1 MQFIFGASAR
11 ATLTGMVGAMALG
24 ALTLSPGALART
36 AGTDQPVTPLHDAAS
51 PVQQAEAQLSEGR
64 LIAAQSTLSSAVRS
78 ASLDASQRDDA
89 IELLGRVER
98 RIKTTDVNEI
108 SLQKAELGVQTGD
121 LFTAER
127 HARAVLR
134 QTKITPEQQKR
145 ADLVLADIDTRRA
158 ELAPLVPAMI
168 TQAQADFA
176 AKRYAEAK
184 TAINTVYRSGVELS
198 PEQRRVI
205 DGVQVQIH
213 DLERAAGKPFATDAN
228 LGVMQPGTVRRRQPA
243 TPATAPAP
251 QPEPLPTPPAPP
263 AAPAQPTEPAA
274 PQPAP
279 EPVPTYTAQPEPT
292 PVTTH
297 QPGSGSYYI
306 PPDGST
312 TTTTTT
318 TTTEPTTITY
328 VTPSQPA
335 DSVVADAMRAEAQAK
350 IAEGD
355 LAFKDK
361 RFADAAR
368 LYESALVNRAYLSSA
383 DADRAQQR
391 LNESRALLGIPTNTP
406 QGLAGEVLTTER
418 VARERAQAE
427 FDNNMSQAQD
437 ALKAGE
443 TGRAMELQL
452 AAKTTADRA
461 KDYFSQAE
469 NDAFAKRLTTLKAQI
484 EAADEVK
491 QASEAK
497 AREQSLKAE
506 AAAKEKA
513 LRKEKEERIVSAI
526 NRVRALQKE
535 QKYAEALEVLD
546 QVLFMDPGQP
556 TALLLRDVIS
566 DYMNVIMYTNYQKRK
581 IQGIIKEEIENA
593 DAGVP
598 PKGIM
603 SYPQDWPSKTMDRV
617 DGTGY
622 TETPENMR
630 AIAALEGRKIP
641 VQFKGNRLAD
651 VLAYVQTNT
660 NTSFDVNWDSLAAIG
675 ITPEAPVNLSF
686 KDTRA
691 DIVLAR
697 VLNQVSRDRYAK
709 ADYTVA
715 DGIVTIASADD
726 IQRQTATSLY
736 PISDLLLVVP
746 DYDKVPPLDL
756 ANVLAAAKQRGD
768 RTPFTPKLD
777 TETERLGETRNDRLR
792 KIIETI
798 QMTVDP
804 DSWRDN
810 GGDVGTVSEINGSLF
825 ITTTPRNHRE
835 IAGLLSKL
843 RDIRSMQINFE
854 TRFLLVNQ
862 AWFEQIGFSLDVVF
876 NTDSNM
882 VTAAQAVDPSV
893 LPSDFFDFTQSPPLL
908 RNITGAQTLTG
919 ATPPSTDVTG
929 QGTVPP
935 NRWSP
940 IGAGQNSL
948 GLAQLIAP
956 PTAFASQILGAAPAL
971 GIAGRF
977 LDDIQVDF
985 VVKATQADRRNL
997 SLTAPR
1003 LTLTNGQTAN
1013 VYVTTQ
1019 RTFISDLTPIV
1030 GDSAV
1035 GFDPDTGVVPEGA
1048 TLLVEGVISA
1058 DRRYVTV
1065 NIETGVSRIDR
1076 IRQVPVTAVAGG
1088 ELVNSA
1094 TAASFIEL
1102 PESTVTNVQTTVTV
1116 PDEGTVLLGGQRL
1129 VNEFQVETGVP
1140 ILSKIPIIN
1149 RFFSNR
1155 IESREE
1161 QTLLILLKP
1170 TILIQSE
1177 QEEKAFP
1184 GLEDRVRSGAR

>member
-11 ATLTGMVGAMALG
+11 ATLTGMMGAVALG
-24 ALTLSPGALART
+24 ALTLSPSALART
-36 AGTDQPVTPLHDAAS
+36 AGTDQPVAPLHDTAS
-51 PVQQAEAQLSEGR
+51 PVQQAEACLSEGR
-64 LIAAQSTLSSAVRS
+64 LIAAQSILSGAVRS
-78 ASLDASQRDDA
+78 TSLDSAERDEA
-89 IELLGRVER
+89 IEMLGRVER
-98 RIKTTDVNEI
+98 RIKTSDVNEI
-108 SLQKAELGVQTGD
+108 SLQKAEQGVETGD

-134 QTKITPEQQKR
+134 QPKVSPEQQKR

-158 ELAPLVPAMI
+158 ELAPLVPGMI
-168 TQAQADFA
+168 SQAQADFA

-228 LGVMQPGTVRRRQPA
+228 LGVMQPGTVRRRG
-243 TPATAPAP
+243 TPTSLNPPTTTAPAP
-251 QPEPLPTPPAPP
+251 QPEPLPTPPPPPP
-263 AAPAQPTEPAA
+263 AAEQPTPPPAPEAQPAQP
-274 PQPAP
+274 
-279 EPVPTYTAQPEPT
+279 
-292 PVTTH
+292 VTTTDPNY
-297 QPGSGSYYI
+297 QPGTGSYYI
-306 PPDGST
+306 PSDGST
-312 TTTTTT
+312 PVTTTATY
-318 TTTEPTTITY
+318 EPTTITY

-350 IAEGD
+350 IAEAD

-368 LYESALVNRAYLSSA
+368 LYESALVNRAYLSAA

-391 LNESRALLGIPTNTP
+391 LNESRALMGIPTTTP
-406 QGLAGEVLTTER
+406 QGLAGQVLTTER

-497 AREQSLKAE
+497 AREQALKAE
-506 AAAKEKA
+506 AAAKEKS

-566 DYMNVIMYTNYQKRK
+566 DYMNVITYTNYQKRK
-581 IQGIIKEEIENA
+581 IQGIIREEIDNA
-593 DAGVP
+593 EAGIP
-598 PKGIM
+598 PARIM

-641 VQFKGNRLAD
+641 VQFKGNRFAD

-675 ITPEAPVNLSF
+675 ITPDAPVNLSF

-777 TETERLGETRNDRLR
+777 TETERLGETRTDRLR

-893 LPSDFFDFTQSPPLL
+893 LPSDFFDFTQAPPLL